1 MQEMLFVA
9 GSLWPDPACTS
20 FIGRRQ
26 EARAI
31 AELLLTGRL
40 LTLTGAAGCG
50 KSRLA
55 LQVATGLAGRL
66 AHGACWVEFATLT
79 NPAELTHVIASALLP
94 ATPPTSVSPAALVA
108 VLQSREALLVLNNC
122 EHLVAACSPLV
133 EQLLRACPHL
143 RILVTSRETLNLAS
157 EIIWVVPPLSF
168 PPPGQPHSLAEAEQ
182 FEAVQLFVERARALQ
197 PAFELT
203 PAHTRAIVQ
212 ICQRLDGIPL
222 AIEMAAARLR
232 VLAVEQIAAR
242 LDDCC
247 RLLTVGY
254 RTALPQHQ
262 SLNAALD
269 WSYNLLSGRE
279 RTLLLRLSACA
290 DGASL
295 EAIEQAYACEE
306 GGGPQAILDALAGLV
321 SKSLVVV
328 ERRSGHLHYRLL
340 GMLRQ
345 YACRR
350 LREAEGRGQVG
361 LPQILP
367 SCVGTPQLRLLGFGC
382 ARMLSDLPP
391 DWRYAK
397 ARELLFYLLCSP
409 ARSKEQIGLALWPD
423 ASPGQLRR
431 SFHTALHH
439 LRRVLGRTEWI
450 LFTHERYCFNRALDY
465 WFDVEAFEA
474 HLDQARQVQV
484 TEPLC
489 AIYHLQEG
497 LQLYQGDFL
506 EGAAMGDWYLPR
518 QRELKECYQHALLTL
533 GRLFFATGQYPRAAE
548 TYHRLIE
555 HDSLQEVAHREL
567 MRCHARQGERSQAL
581 RHYQVLAALLHQE
594 LQACPAPETVDLF
607 ERLRNGETI

>member
-1 MQEMLFVA
+1 MQEKLFVS

-31 AELLLTGRL
+31 AELLTTGRL
-40 LTLTGAAGCG
+40 LTLTGAPGCG

-55 LQVATGLAGRL
+55 LQVANGLARRF
-66 AHGACWVEFATLT
+66 AHGAFWVELATLS
-79 NPAELTHVIASALLP
+79 NPAGLLHAIGNTLAPDVPP
-94 ATPPTSVSPAALVA
+94 ASVSPAALVA
-108 VLQSREALLVLNNC
+108 ALQPGESLLVLNNC
-122 EHLVAACSPLV
+122 EQLVAACSPLI

-143 RILVTSRETLNLAS
+143 RVLVTSRETLNLAG
-157 EIIWVVPPLSF
+157 ETIWVVPPLSF
-168 PPPGQPHSLAEAEQ
+168 PPPGQPYALAELQQ
-182 FEAVQLFVERARALQ
+182 FEAVQLFVERARAVQ

-203 PAHTRAIVQ
+203 PVSTRAIVQ

-269 WSYNLLSGRE
+269 WSYIRLPGGE
-279 RTLLLRLSACA
+279 RRLLLRLSAFA

-295 EAIEQAYACEE
+295 EVIEQAYAGEE
-306 GGGPQAILDALAGLV
+306 GAGPQAILDALTGLV

-328 ERRSGHLHYRLL
+328 ERRGGQLHYHLL
-340 GMLRQ
+340 DMLRQ
-345 YACRR
+345 YVHRR
-350 LREAEGRGQVG
+350 QREAEKCEQVG
-361 LPQILP
+361 PQLLPLCARIQP
-367 SCVGTPQLRLLGFGC
+367 LRLLGFGC
-382 ARMLSDLPP
+382 ARILSDLPP

-439 LRRVLGRTEWI
+439 LRRVLGRAEWI
-450 LFTHERYCFNRALDY
+450 LFTHERYCFNRGLDY
-465 WFDVEAFEA
+465 WFDVETFEA
-474 HLDQARQVQV
+474 HLDQARQLQAA
-484 TEPLC
+484 EPLG
-489 AIYHLQEG
+489 AISHLQEG
-497 LQLYQGDFL
+497 LKLYQGDFL

-518 QRELKECYQHALLTL
+518 QRQLKTCYQHALLTL
-533 GRLFFATGQYPRAAE
+533 GQLFFASGQYPRAAE

-581 RHYQVLAALLHQE
+581 RHYQVLANLLHRE
-594 LQACPAPETVDLF
+594 LQACPAPETADLF
-607 ERLRNGETI
+607 ERLRNGEAI